1 MPRINVATP
10 IRFKCQQGCSS
21 CCKSGGV
28 VLISEE
34 DVAKISKYLKL
45 SIEDFLKRYTKKDGK
60 KIFLIDREI
69 NDCIF
74 LEDDKCQI
82 YPCAMSSIKPSPLGR
97 TNLKSEKRWN
107 IILRECPGIG
117 EGEEFTA
124 RISKMFLEVKRWIQS
139 NNKQKQSNT
148 YCSNIIFFSLTY
160 SLFSNP

>member
-28 VLISEE
+28 VLISDE
-34 DVAKISKYLKL
+34 DVPKISKYLKL

-82 YPCAMSSIKPSPLGR
+82 YPVRPAQCKTFPFWPQ
-97 TNLKSEKRWN
+97 NLKSEKRWH
-107 IILRECPGIG
+107 IIMDECPGIG
-117 EGEEFTA
+117 EGKEFSRQDIEDVFGGKPVNSA
-124 RISKMFLEVKRWIQS
+124 K
-139 NNKQKQSNT
+139 
-148 YCSNIIFFSLTY
+148 
-160 SLFSNP
+160 